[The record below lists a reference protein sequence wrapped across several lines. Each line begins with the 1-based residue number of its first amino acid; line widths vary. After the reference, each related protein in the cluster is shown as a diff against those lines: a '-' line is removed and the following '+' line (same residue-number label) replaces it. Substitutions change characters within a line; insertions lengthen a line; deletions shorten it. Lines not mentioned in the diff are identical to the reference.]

1 MGVSEHSLINSVVH
15 AWLYGNLINGV
26 TGQIWAPTAAHP
38 PSLCQG

>member
-1 MGVSEHSLINSVVH
+1 MNPVIR

-38 PSLCQG
+38 PTSVSGLRAAANPP